1 MVSNFLG
8 GGTSVVGE
16 IVSGD
21 AAIEAGVRRRASRAD
36 VEGDEG
42 VGRAA
47 AESVEDGGVVESEG
61 DDAAVGADVWR
72 PERCHAIVVE
82 GGAVRA
88 AVGSEIGGGAVRAA
102 VGTAIGFR
110 LRQEVPRRPFV
121 GVVRH
126 VDRCDRFWLGRDRE
140 SEETTRPAVLIV
152 PVVKVEEELFGGRW
166 WRFSGTGGPMSS

>member
-72 PERCHAIVVE
+72 PERCHGIVFD

-88 AVGSEIGGGAVRAA
+88 AVVSAIGILVRREGPRRPSMGWVRHFGCFLVAPRERSGGSFFGGKDQTSGTVPWLGGGRAASSEGGGA
-102 VGTAIGFR
+102 
-110 LRQEVPRRPFV
+110 
-121 GVVRH
+121 
-126 VDRCDRFWLGRDRE
+126 
-140 SEETTRPAVLIV
+140 S
-152 PVVKVEEELFGGRW
+152 
-166 WRFSGTGGPMSS
+166 SGTGGRRSS

>member
-72 PERCHAIVVE
+72 PERCHGIVVDD
-82 GGAVRA
+82 GAVRA

-102 VGTAIGFR
+102 VGTAIGVR

-126 VDRCDRFWLGRDRE
+126 FDRFDRFLVAKAKPGQ
-140 SEETTRPAVLIV
+140 RY
-152 PVVKVEEELFGGRW
+152 FC
-166 WRFSGTGGPMSS
+166 FCTGG